1 MNEPFTWAQFPIL
14 DYTITIYNDTQ
25 PPHMYTYTV
34 TDLAKHMTV
43 DTEAT
48 SCDNL
53 RFFVSARNERGVSK
67 NGSTSG
73 GFPVGEF
80 L

>member
-1 MNEPFTWAQFPIL
+1 
-14 DYTITIYNDTQ
+14 
-25 PPHMYTYTV
+25 MYIYTV

-48 SCDNL
+48 SCDKL

-67 NGSTSG
+67 NGSISG

-80 L
+80 LNLCQKKLKPSPE